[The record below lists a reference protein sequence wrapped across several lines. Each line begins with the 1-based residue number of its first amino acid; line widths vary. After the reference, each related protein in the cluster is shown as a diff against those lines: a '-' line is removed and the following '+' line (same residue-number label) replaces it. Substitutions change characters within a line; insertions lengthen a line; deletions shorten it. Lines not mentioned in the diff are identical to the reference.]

1 MVGGPTHIGY
11 PRGVSKRVFTV
22 GDRVQLSDAKGRLH
36 SITLQQGG
44 AFFTHKGAI
53 PHDDIIGLPDGS
65 IVVSANGTEYLCLR
79 PLLLDHV
86 LSMPR
91 GAQVIYPKDS
101 AQIVVHTD
109 IFPGAVVVE
118 AGVGS
123 GGLSGYLLRAI
134 GSEGAL
140 HSFER
145 REDFAATAQRNIKN
159 FTGALPENWHVRVGD
174 LQDELPKVAELQGN
188 VDRVILD
195 MLAPWECFDAVEA
208 ALVPGGV
215 LCAYIATTTQMSKF
229 VEVLRLR
236 RAWTEPRAWES
247 LVRTWHLEGL
257 AVRPD
262 HRMIGHTG
270 FLVTARKLAP
280 GVTPFLKRSK
290 PAKGAYG
297 EDYVPPNVGAGA
309 TVAASVEPTVT
320 G

>member
-1 MVGGPTHIGY
+1 MSQRN
-11 PRGVSKRVFTV
+11 RGVFAV

-36 SITLQQGG
+36 SITLQTGG
-44 AFFTHKGAI
+44 SFFTHKGAI
-53 PHDDIIGLPDGS
+53 PHDEIIGRPEGS
-65 IVVSANGTEYLCLR
+65 LVASSGGTEYLALR

-86 LSMPR
+86 LAMPR
-91 GAQVIYPKDS
+91 GAAVIYPKDS
-101 AQIVVHTD
+101 AQIVTNADV
-109 IFPGAVVVE
+109 FPGAIVVE

-123 GGLSGYLLRAI
+123 GGLSAYLLRAV
-134 GSEGAL
+134 GANGVL

-145 REDFAATAQRNIKN
+145 RADFAETAERNVTT
-159 FTGALPENWHVRVGD
+159 FMGERPSNWQVHVGD
-174 LQDELPKVAELQGN
+174 LQDVLPTMPELHGA
-188 VDRVILD
+188 VDRVVLD

-215 LCAYIATTTQMSKF
+215 LCCYIATTTQMSKF
-229 VEVLRLR
+229 VEMLRLR
-236 RAWTEPRAWES
+236 RAWTEPRAWET

-270 FLVTARKLAP
+270 FLVTSRKLAP

-297 EDYVPPNVGAGA
+297 EDYTPPTAD
-309 TVAASVEPTVT
+309 
-320 G
+320 

>member
-1 MVGGPTHIGY
+1 MVGGHTDIGY
-11 PRGVSKRVFTV
+11 PRGVSKRVFTA

-36 SITLQQGG
+36 SITLQEGG

-53 PHDDIIGLPDGS
+53 PHDEIIGLPDGS
-65 IVVSANGTEYLCLR
+65 IVISANGTEYLCLR

-109 IFPGAVVVE
+109 VFPGAVVVE

-159 FTGALPENWHVRVGD
+159 FTGELPDNWHVRVGD
-174 LQDELPKVAELQGN
+174 LQDELPKIAELQGN

-195 MLAPWECFDAVEA
+195 MLAPWECFDAIEA
-208 ALVPGGV
+208 AMVPGGV

-236 RAWTEPRAWES
+236 KAWTEPRAWES

-280 GVTPFLKRSK
+280 GVTPFLKRTK

-297 EDYVPPNVGAGA
+297 EDYTPPVVGIVTADA
-309 TVAASVEPTVT
+309 TAAD
-320 G
+320 

>member
-1 MVGGPTHIGY
+1 MSE
-11 PRGVSKRVFTV
+11 RGVFKV

-36 SITLQQGG
+36 SITLQVGG
-44 AFFTHKGAI
+44 NFYTHKGAI
-53 PHDDIIGLPDGS
+53 PHDDIIGQPEGS
-65 IVVSANGTEYLCLR
+65 IVASAAGTEYLALR
-79 PLLLDHV
+79 PLMLDHV
-86 LSMPR
+86 LAMPR
-91 GAQVIYPKDS
+91 GAAVIYPKDA
-101 AQIVVHTD
+101 AQIVVNAD

-134 GSEGAL
+134 GSDGTL

-145 REDFAATAQRNIKN
+145 RADFADTARKN
-159 FTGALPENWHVRVGD
+159 VGMFIGDVPDTWSIHVGD
-174 LQDELPKVAELQGN
+174 LQDVLPTLPDLQGC
-188 VDRVILD
+188 VDRVVLD

-208 ALVPGGV
+208 AIKPGGV
-215 LCAYIATTTQMSKF
+215 LCCYIATTTQMSKF

-236 RAWTEPRAWES
+236 QAWTEPRAWES

-270 FLVTARKLAP
+270 FLVTTRKLAP
-280 GVTPFLKRSK
+280 GVKPFLKRSK

-297 EDYVPPNVGAGA
+297 EDYTPPMID
-309 TVAASVEPTVT
+309 ER
-320 G
+320 

>member
-1 MVGGPTHIGY
+1 MSSRKHGP
-11 PRGVSKRVFTV
+11 FAV

-36 SITLQQGG
+36 SVTLQAGG
-44 AFFTHKGAI
+44 NFFTHKGAI
-53 PHDDIIGLPDGS
+53 AHDDIVGRPEGS
-65 IVVSANGTEYLCLR
+65 IVVSAAGTEYLVLR
-79 PLLLDHV
+79 PLMLDHV
-86 LSMPR
+86 LAMPR
-91 GAQVIYPKDS
+91 GAAVIYPKDS
-101 AQIVVHTD
+101 AQIVVNAD

-134 GSEGAL
+134 GEHGIL

-145 REDFAATAQRNIKN
+145 RSDFAETAQKN
-159 FTGALPENWHVRVGD
+159 VTSFLGSTPPNWQVRVGD
-174 LQDELPKVAELQGN
+174 LQDVLPTIPELQGA
-188 VDRVILD
+188 VDRVVLD
-195 MLAPWECFDAVEA
+195 MLAPWECMDAVEA

-215 LCAYIATTTQMSKF
+215 LCCYIATTTQMSKF

-236 RAWTEPRAWES
+236 QCWTEPRAWET

-270 FLVTARKLAP
+270 FLVTTRKLAP
-280 GVTPFLKRSK
+280 GVKPFLKRSK

-297 EDYVPPNVGAGA
+297 EDYTPPIQNGDALA
-309 TVAASVEPTVT
+309 
-320 G
+320 

>member
-1 MVGGPTHIGY
+1 MSKQKRGPFA
-11 PRGVSKRVFTV
+11 P
-22 GDRVQLSDAKGRLH
+22 GDRVQLSDSKGRLH
-36 SITLQQGG
+36 SITLQAGG
-44 AFFTHKGAI
+44 NFFTHKGGI
-53 PHDDIIGLPDGS
+53 PHDDIIGQPEGS
-65 IVVSANGTEYLCLR
+65 IVTSVGGTDYLALR
-79 PLLLDHV
+79 PLMLDHV
-86 LSMPR
+86 LAMPR
-91 GAQVIYPKDS
+91 GAAVIYPKDS
-101 AQIVVHTD
+101 AQIIVNAD

-134 GSEGAL
+134 GDEGVL

-145 REDFAATAQRNIKN
+145 REDFAATADKN
-159 FTGALPENWHVRVGD
+159 VTTFLGERPTTWQIHVGD
-174 LQDELPKVAELQGN
+174 LQDVLPTKTELTGK

-215 LCAYIATTTQMSKF
+215 LCCYIATTTQMSKF
-229 VEVLRLR
+229 VEMLRLR
-236 RAWTEPRAWES
+236 QAWTEPRAWET

-270 FLVTARKLAP
+270 FLVTTRRMAP
-280 GVTPFLKRSK
+280 GVKPFLKRSK

-297 EDYVPPNVGAGA
+297 EDYTPPV
-309 TVAASVEPTVT
+309 
-320 G
+320 

>member
-1 MVGGPTHIGY
+1 M
-11 PRGVSKRVFTV
+11 SNRVFSI

-36 SITLQQGG
+36 SVTLQAGA

-53 PHDDIIGLPDGS
+53 AHDDIIGQPDGS
-65 IVVSANGTEYLCLR
+65 LVTSANGTDYLCLR

-86 LSMPR
+86 LAMPR
-91 GAQVIYPKDS
+91 GAAVIYPKDS
-101 AQIVVHTD
+101 AQIVTQTD
-109 IFPGAVVVE
+109 VFPGAVVVE

-134 GSEGAL
+134 GSSGTL

-145 REDFAATAQRNIKN
+145 RADFAATAQKN
-159 FTGALPENWHVRVGD
+159 VRTFTGELPENWHVHVGD
-174 LQDELPKVAELQGN
+174 LQDELPKMTELQGN
-188 VDRVILD
+188 VDRIVLD

-229 VEVLRLR
+229 VEILRLR
-236 RAWTEPRAWES
+236 QAWTEPRAWES

-270 FLVTARKLAP
+270 FLVTSRKLAP
-280 GVTPFLKRSK
+280 GVKPFFKRSK

-297 EDYVPPNVGAGA
+297 EDYTPPVMS
-309 TVAASVEPTVT
+309 TPSDDVE
-320 G
+320 

>member
-1 MVGGPTHIGY
+1 MSSRKHGP
-11 PRGVSKRVFTV
+11 FAV

-36 SITLQQGG
+36 SLTLQAGG
-44 AFFTHKGAI
+44 NFFTHKGAI
-53 PHDDIIGLPDGS
+53 AHDDIVGRPEGS
-65 IVVSANGTEYLCLR
+65 IVVSAGGTEYLVLR
-79 PLLLDHV
+79 PLMLDHV
-86 LSMPR
+86 LAMPR
-91 GAQVIYPKDS
+91 GAAVIYPKDS
-101 AQIVVHTD
+101 AQIVVNAD

-134 GSEGAL
+134 GDGGAL

-145 REDFAATAQRNIKN
+145 RADFAETAQKN
-159 FTGALPENWHVRVGD
+159 VTSFLGATPPNWQVCVGD
-174 LQDELPKVAELQGN
+174 LQDLLPTIPELQGA
-188 VDRVILD
+188 VDRVVLD
-195 MLAPWECFDAVEA
+195 MLAPWECMDAIES

-215 LCAYIATTTQMSKF
+215 LCCYIATTTQMSKF

-236 RAWTEPRAWES
+236 QCWTEPRAWET

-270 FLVTARKLAP
+270 FLVTTRKLAP
-280 GVTPFLKRSK
+280 GVKPFLKRSK

-297 EDYVPPNVGAGA
+297 EDYTPPIQNGDALA
-309 TVAASVEPTVT
+309 
-320 G
+320 

>member
-1 MVGGPTHIGY
+1 M
-11 PRGVSKRVFTV
+11 FAV

-36 SITLQQGG
+36 SITLQPGG
-44 AFFTHKGAI
+44 NFFTHKGGI
-53 PHDDIIGLPDGS
+53 PHDDIIGKPEGS
-65 IVVSANGTEYLCLR
+65 IVASVGGTEYLVLR
-79 PLLLDHV
+79 PLMLDHV
-86 LSMPR
+86 LTMPR
-91 GAQVIYPKDS
+91 GAAVIYPKDS
-101 AQIVVHTD
+101 AQILVNAD

-134 GSEGAL
+134 GESGAL

-145 REDFAATAQRNIKN
+145 RPDFAATAQKN
-159 FTGALPENWHVRVGD
+159 VSTFLGQHPANWHVHVGD
-174 LQDELPKVAELQGN
+174 LQDRLPQFSELKGA
-188 VDRVILD
+188 VDRVVLD

-215 LCAYIATTTQMSKF
+215 LCCYIATTTQMSKF
-229 VEVLRLR
+229 VELLRLR
-236 RAWTEPRAWES
+236 KAWTEPRAWET

-270 FLVTARKLAP
+270 FLVTSRKLAP
-280 GVTPFLKRSK
+280 GVMPFLKRTK

-297 EDYVPPNVGAGA
+297 EDYEAPSAD
-309 TVAASVEPTVT
+309 
-320 G
+320 

>member
-1 MVGGPTHIGY
+1 M
-11 PRGVSKRVFTV
+11 
-22 GDRVQLSDAKGRLH
+22 
-36 SITLQQGG
+36 TLQPGA

-53 PHDDIIGLPDGS
+53 SHDDIIGRPDGS
-65 IVVSANGTEYLCLR
+65 LVVSANGTEYLCLR

-86 LSMPR
+86 LAMPR
-91 GAQVIYPKDS
+91 GAAVIYPKDS
-101 AQIVVHTD
+101 AQIVTQTD
-109 IFPGAVVVE
+109 VFPGAVVVE

-123 GGLSGYLLRAI
+123 GGLSGYLLRAV
-134 GSEGAL
+134 GGQGTL

-145 REDFAATAQRNIKN
+145 REDFAATALKN
-159 FTGALPENWHVRVGD
+159 VRTFLGDLPDNWHVHVGD
-174 LQDELPKVAELQGN
+174 LQDELPKMQELQGN
-188 VDRVILD
+188 VDRIILD

-236 RAWTEPRAWES
+236 QAWTEPRAWES

-270 FLVTARKLAP
+270 FLVTSRKLAP
-280 GVTPFLKRSK
+280 GVKPFFKRTK

-297 EDYVPPNVGAGA
+297 EDYTPPVVHAPHPDA
-309 TVAASVEPTVT
+309 E
-320 G
+320 